1 MKVTRRKLIAGAVG
15 LSAAGAAA
23 VAVKDQL
30 PSVDDATRMARA
42 HDALMKLPDLK
53 MYGDEKIAMLLYP
66 GFTALDL
73 VGPNYF
79 LASMMGAKVHLV
91 AAMLEPVKTDLG
103 YALVPDTT
111 FADCPEALDVL
122 FVPGG
127 ATGTLAA
134 ARHAP
139 TLDFVRSRA
148 ASAKYITSVCT
159 GSLILGAAG
168 LLKGRRATSH
178 WLVRD
183 ALAGFGATPVDE
195 RVVVDGNLY
204 TGAGVS
210 AGLDLGLTLLGQL
223 RGAAYAEAMQLQAE
237 YAPKPPYDAGT
248 PDKSRPELLEA
259 LRVMYDNFVQET
271 RSIAATSAV

>member
-1 MKVTRRKLIAGAVG
+1 MKITRRKLITGVLGA
-15 LSAAGAAA
+15 SAAGAAA
-23 VAVKDQL
+23 VALVDQAT
-30 PSVDDATRMARA
+30 PAVDSALRMARA
-42 HDALMKLPDLK
+42 HEALMKLPDLK
-53 MYGDEKIAMLLYP
+53 LHGDEKVAMLLYP

-79 LASMMGAKVHLV
+79 LASMLGAKVHLV
-91 AAMLEPVKTDLG
+91 AASLDPVKTDLG

-111 FADCPEALDVL
+111 FANCPDDLDVL

-134 ARHAP
+134 ARDAA

-148 ASAKYITSVCT
+148 ARARYVTSVCT
-159 GSLILGAAG
+159 GSVILGAAG
-168 LLKGRRATSH
+168 LLKGKRATSH
-178 WLVRD
+178 WIVRNE
-183 ALAGFGATPVDE
+183 LAAFGATPVDE

-210 AGLDLGLTLLGQL
+210 AGLDLGLTVLGQL

-237 YAPKPPYDAGT
+237 YAPKPPYDTGT
-248 PDKSRPELLEA
+248 PQKSRPEILEGLSA
-259 LRVMYDNFVQET
+259 MYDSFVIDT
-271 RSIAATSAV
+271 RAIASAS

>member
-1 MKVTRRKLIAGAVG
+1 MKITRRKLITGAVG
-15 LSAAGAAA
+15 LSAVGAAA
-23 VAVKDQL
+23 VAVKEQL
-30 PSVDDATRMARA
+30 PSVDEATRMAKA

-53 MYGDEKIAMLLYP
+53 LYGDEKIAMLLYP
-66 GFTALDL
+66 GFTALDM

-91 AAMLEPVKTDLG
+91 AATLDPVKTDLG

-139 TLDFVRSRA
+139 TLDFVRARA
-148 ASAKYITSVCT
+148 AKARYISSVCT

-168 LLKGRRATSH
+168 LLTGKRATSH
-178 WLVRD
+178 WLVREE
-183 ALAGFGATPVDE
+183 LAGFGAIPVDE

-210 AGLDLGLTLLGQL
+210 AGLDLGLTLLGEL

-248 PDKSRPELLEA
+248 PERSRPEVLEG
-259 LRVMYDNFVQET
+259 LRMMYANFIHET
-271 RSIAATSAV
+271 RALAVAVRA